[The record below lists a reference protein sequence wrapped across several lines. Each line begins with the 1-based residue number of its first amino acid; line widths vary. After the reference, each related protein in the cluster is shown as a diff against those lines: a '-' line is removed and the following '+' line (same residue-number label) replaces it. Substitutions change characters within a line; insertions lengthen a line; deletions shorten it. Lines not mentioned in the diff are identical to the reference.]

1 MSTSKIAFP
10 DQRKRSSATSRVAAG
25 ILPSESRLV
34 PQELFLQML
43 QVEQRRT
50 ERSGRPFLLIL
61 ISGKDFQKDV
71 DTGRMGGVITSIS
84 GCIRETDVFGWYEK
98 SNTLGLMMTE
108 IGDASSK
115 VIEAIVHKISVVLQ
129 KSLST
134 EVYCQVALVVR
145 VFPNESEDM
154 IFHLDTSK
162 RNIAL
167 RIDHGLKR
175 TIDILGSLTA
185 LIILSPVFV
194 IIAILVKCTS
204 KGPVFFCKKRLGQ
217 YGKEFSFYKFRTM
230 KANNDPNIHREFVA
244 KLITGAADAKHN
256 GGLFKL
262 KNDPRITPVGRF
274 LRRSSLDELPQFFN
288 VLLNDMSLVGP
299 RPPLPYE
306 YEKYSEWHKRRVL
319 ELKPGIT
326 GLWQVEARSL
336 TTFDEMVRIDIR
348 YANARNIWLDLK
360 IMLQTPAAMLSGRG
374 AC

>member
-25 ILPSESRLV
+25 ILPSESSLV
-34 PQELFLQML
+34 SQELFLQML
-43 QVEQRRT
+43 QLEQRRT

-61 ISGKDFQKDV
+61 ISGEDFQKDV
-71 DTGRMGGVITSIS
+71 GTDSEGGVITSIS

-115 VIEAIVHKISVVLQ
+115 VIESIVHKISVVLQ
-129 KSLST
+129 KSLSA

-162 RNIAL
+162 RSIAL
-167 RIDHGLKR
+167 SIDRGLKR

-185 LIILSPVFV
+185 LIMLSPVFL

-204 KGPVFFCKKRLGQ
+204 KGPVFFCRKRLGQ
-217 YGKEFSFYKFRTM
+217 YGREFSFYKFRTM

-244 KLITGAADAKHN
+244 KLISGGADAKQN

-262 KNDPRITPVGRF
+262 KNDPRITPIGRF